1 MTIQQLKYLVEIS
14 KYGTINMA
22 AKHLFISQPAISKA
36 IKELEK
42 ELGIEIFYRD
52 NNNKRLQFTTDGTEL
67 LWYARD
73 LVGQAENIQK
83 TFYNKNKNDY
93 VQLTISSQ
101 HYTFVVKAF
110 IDFLDEHS
118 KNSFKLLLREKTT
131 NQIIEDVF
139 TLQSNLGIILI
150 SDSTKKFMHNY
161 LELKS
166 LEFNPLASVGYHAF
180 IRTGHPLAKQDSVT
194 LEELSNF
201 PFVSYEQESYS
212 LNFAEEAIVL
222 NSKQSI
228 NVLDRATMNNII
240 CNTNSY
246 NIGTGI
252 LMKKIIENNLISIPI
267 SDLTDK
273 ITIGW
278 IRNKHSLTKEA
289 KEFIKLCK
297 KYI

>member
-1 MTIQQLKYLVEIS
+1 MKIQQLKYLVEIS

-36 IKELEK
+36 IKELEN

-52 NNNKRLQFTTDGTEL
+52 NKKRLQFTTDGAEL

-73 LVGQAENIQK
+73 LVGQAENIEN
-83 TFYNKNKNDY
+83 TFHNKNKNDY
-93 VQLTISSQ
+93 VQLTVSSQ
-101 HYTFVVKAF
+101 HYTFVAKAF
-110 IDFLDEHS
+110 IDFIDKHS
-118 KNSFKLLLREKTT
+118 KNPFKLLLREKTT
-131 NQIIEDVF
+131 TQIIEDVF
-139 TLQSNLGIILI
+139 TLQSNLGIIVI
-150 SDSTKKFMHNY
+150 SDSTKKFMQKY
-161 LELKS
+161 LKS
-166 LEFNPLASVGYHAF
+166 KCLEFNQLATVGYHAF
-180 IRTGHPLAKQDSVT
+180 IRIGHPLANQESVT
-194 LEELSNF
+194 IEELSNF
-201 PFVSYEQESYS
+201 PFISYEQESCS

-252 LMKKIIENNLISIPI
+252 LMKKIIENDIISIPI

-273 ITIGW
+273 IDIGW
-278 IRNKHSLTKEA
+278 IRNKNSLTNEA
-289 KEFIKLCK
+289 TEFIDLCK

>member
-1 MTIQQLKYLVEIS
+1 
-14 KYGTINMA
+14 
-22 AKHLFISQPAISKA
+22 
-36 IKELEK
+36 
-42 ELGIEIFYRD
+42 
-52 NNNKRLQFTTDGTEL
+52 
-67 LWYARD
+67 
-73 LVGQAENIQK
+73 
-83 TFYNKNKNDY
+83 
-93 VQLTISSQ
+93 
-101 HYTFVVKAF
+101 
-110 IDFLDEHS
+110 
-118 KNSFKLLLREKTT
+118 
-131 NQIIEDVF
+131 
-139 TLQSNLGIILI
+139 
-150 SDSTKKFMHNY
+150 
-161 LELKS
+161 
-166 LEFNPLASVGYHAF
+166 LATVGYHAF

-194 LEELSNF
+194 LDELSNF

-252 LMKKIIENNLISIPI
+252 LMKKIIENDIISIPI

-278 IRNKHSLTKEA
+278 IRNKHSLTTEA